1 MKSKITSL
9 SIAQV
14 ERSEEPDVW
23 CLNTSHGDTHG
34 EIMFQC
40 QGRGNNTISVMVP
53 MTFVAINLTDQIAK
67 TYLLDSENFRR
78 AVSRGG
84 ITLIDSAMAEKI
96 NATSGAS
103 EEIARVKSMAVN
115 VGVLESIDTITGS
128 RTKLAKSDNDTKPN
142 VRQRTASASAAVEK
156 VSAKVQAIM
165 IDDQSEMSKINRL
178 RTIRGELTSTDAVYI
193 RQAAERKGW
202 TKLVKA
208 AATILAELE
217 EAE

>member
-1 MKSKITSL
+1 MKAKITSL

-78 AVSRGG
+78 AVSQGG

-128 RTKLAKSDNDTKPN
+128 RTKLAKSDTDAKPN

-156 VSAKVQAIM
+156 VGAKVQAIM
-165 IDDQSEMSKINRL
+165 IDEQSEMSKINRL
-178 RTIRGELTSTDAVYI
+178 RTIRNELTSTDAIYI